1 MLPSI
6 VLSSYQRHPEG
17 TCPPCSPPHLVKA
30 IEHVASGNLK
40 YLASMDEIARFVRPY
55 LETMGV
61 RFRKLKEHK
70 CELKTQEGTGRY

>member
-1 MLPSI
+1 
-6 VLSSYQRHPEG
+6 
-17 TCPPCSPPHLVKA
+17 
-30 IEHVASGNLK
+30 VASGNLK